1 MYITKFGAGGIKFL
15 DRKYDHLRSTHPA
28 IIYSDETREF
38 RSDSDRR
45 HRFDGPA
52 YDSRISNYKAWFLEG
67 EFIRD
72 FNINKQDNE

>member
-52 YDSRISNYKAWFLEG
+52 CVLISGHRTWWLNNVCVRAFQ
-67 EFIRD
+67 
-72 FNINKQDNE
+72 FNDEV